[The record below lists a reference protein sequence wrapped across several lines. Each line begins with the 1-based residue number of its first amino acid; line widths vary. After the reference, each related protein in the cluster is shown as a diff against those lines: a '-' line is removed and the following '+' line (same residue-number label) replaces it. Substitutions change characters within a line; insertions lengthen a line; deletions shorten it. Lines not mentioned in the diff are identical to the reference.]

1 MDENIVHKVGIKD
14 ISEDKSPLESVI
26 GLLVDNK
33 AYPVCSKN
41 GKIFFIKPSRS

>member
-1 MDENIVHKVGIKD
+1 MDENVEHKVRIKD
-14 ISEDKSPLESVI
+14 VSEDKSPWESVI

-41 GKIFFIKPSRS
+41 GKIFFIR